1 MRTIALISGKG
12 GVGRTTLTANI
23 GLALAEM
30 GKNTMVIDGSFSTPD
45 LALHFKL
52 EKAVYTLNDA
62 LMGETTLENVVYTGP
77 KGLRIVPAAVTLEH
91 IRKTHPERFPEVIK
105 QVPSDIDF
113 VLVDASGGL
122 RRETVSVIRSTKE
135 TLLVATPDMISVS
148 DCMKT
153 RLVAEFLGSTPIGVV
168 LNRVSGEEFE
178 LDKNEIKEIMN
189 LQILAEIPEDE
200 AVGLALKAGEPLLEF
215 DPKAPASR
223 AIVSLA
229 RKLIGSAA
237 K

>member
-12 GVGRTTLTANI
+12 GVGRTTLVANL

-30 GKNTMVIDGSFSTPD
+30 GKNTIVMDSSFGTPD

-52 EKAVYTLNDA
+52 EKSVYTLNDA
-62 LMGETTLENVVYTGP
+62 LMGETTLENVIYTGP
-77 KGLRIVPAAVTLEH
+77 KGLRIAPAAVTLEQ
-91 IRKTHPERFPEVIK
+91 IRKTHPERLSEAMK
-105 QVPSDIDF
+105 QISEDTEF
-113 VLVDASGGL
+113 VLVDAPGGL
-122 RRETVSVIRSTKE
+122 RRETVAAIRAAKE
-135 TLLVATPDMISVS
+135 TLLIATPDMISIS

-153 RLVAEFLGSTPIGVV
+153 RLVAEFLGSSPIGVV

-189 LQILAEIPEDE
+189 LHVLAEIPEDE
-200 AVGLALKAGEPLLEF
+200 MVGRALKAGKPLLEF
-215 DPKAPASR
+215 DPKSPASR

-229 RKLIGSAA
+229 GKLIKSST